1 VRLVGKWQEL
11 FTMNELDRLQPGE
24 RVVCAMSGGVD
35 SSVSAALLKQQGF
48 EVIGLFMR
56 SGVSGA
62 QTTGEKQG
70 CCSVEDAMDARRIS
84 DSLGMPFYALNM
96 EEQFQEVMDYFVE
109 AYEIGETPNP
119 CVQCNKLLK
128 FGHLLDFAQSV
139 GARCVA
145 TGHYAQ
151 VHDHEGRLTLFRPKD
166 KDKDQSYVLF
176 VLSQHQ
182 LAHTIF
188 PLGSLT
194 KPEVR
199 QLADDFG
206 FSRVAGKKDSVEICF
221 VPDNY
226 RNWLEGRLK
235 NVIPG
240 NFVNRHGEIMG
251 QHEGIHRFTIGQRRR
266 LGMSFGKPVYVVAI
280 EPETGEVVLGDW
292 DELLES
298 DLVASKAQWLSL
310 PKLEEGEEKRC
321 FAQIR
326 YNHDAKAA
334 TMIGISEDSFA
345 VRFDEPE
352 RAVTPG
358 QAVVCYDEND
368 EYVYAGAWINRARL
382 DV

>member
-1 VRLVGKWQEL
+1 
-11 FTMNELDRLQPGE
+11 MNEINRLKPGE

-96 EEQFQEVMDYFVE
+96 EEEFKGVMDYFVE
-109 AYEIGETPNP
+109 AYAMGETPNP

-128 FGHLLDFAQSV
+128 FGHLLEFAKSV
-139 GARCVA
+139 GARAVA

-151 VHDHEGRLTLFRPKD
+151 VHELNGRLTLYRPKD
-166 KDKDQSYVLF
+166 RDKDQTYVLF
-176 VLSQHQ
+176 VLSQYQ
-182 LAHTIF
+182 LSNTVF

-199 QLADDFG
+199 ELAEEFG
-206 FSRVAGKKDSVEICF
+206 FRRVAGKKDSVEICF

-226 RNWLEGRLK
+226 RNWLDGKLPK
-235 NVIPG
+235 VIPG
-240 NFVNRHGEIMG
+240 NFVDREGAIMG
-251 QHEGIHRFTIGQRRR
+251 KHEGIHRFTIGQRRG
-266 LGMSFGKPVYVVAI
+266 LGVSFGKPVYVVAI
-280 EPETGEVVLGDW
+280 EPESGHVVLGDAE
-292 DELLES
+292 ELLKR
-298 DLVASKAQWLSL
+298 DLVASKAEWLSL
-310 PKLEEGEEKRC
+310 EPLAKDEERRC

-326 YNHDAKAA
+326 YNHGAQAA
-334 TMIGISEDSFA
+334 TMIGISEDRFA
-345 VRFDEPE
+345 VRFDDPE
-352 RAVTPG
+352 RSITPG
-358 QAVVCYDEND
+358 QAVVCYDEKD
-368 EYVYAGAWINRARL
+368 EYVLAGAWIERAT
-382 DV
+382 VEV